1 MSKIRA
7 FALLFAAQLAI
18 MGLVA
23 TAVPTEAEAAVVRQ
37 DALFHTA
44 KTTAQDIFS
53 TSFSSY
59 SGYPSTALRITVV
72 LESTNAVLNF
82 RATDGTDTVVGALNN
97 GTALTAGQVYTFVLG
112 LAATKD
118 GTTALSY
125 NFRIGTNT
133 TIGYMLVEQVTGDA
147 L

>member
-1 MSKIRA
+1 MNKLRA
-7 FALLFAAQLAI
+7 FALLIAAQVAI
-18 MGLVA
+18 LWL
-23 TAVPTEAEAAVVRQ
+23 TSAVKPAEAAVIRQ
-37 DALFHTA
+37 DCLFHTA
-44 KTTAQDIFS
+44 KTTTQDIFS

-59 SGYPSTALRITVV
+59 TGYPTTALRITVV

-82 RATDGTDTVVGALNN
+82 RATDGTNTVTGALNN
-97 GTALTAGQVYTFVLG
+97 GTALTAGQVYTFVVG

-125 NFRIGTNT
+125 NFRIATNT